1 MPLVESL
8 PVGADTAQW
17 TVWGTVARIVLT
29 HPGRVA
35 AARLLVQAQLDAV
48 DAACSR
54 FRDDSEL
61 ARLNRGPSQARVSPL
76 LAELVATALDVAER
90 TDGDV
95 DPTVGS
101 LLRRLGYDRDFAA
114 ISFDSAGAYA
124 AEPAPGWRTVR
135 LDGDRL
141 ELPAGVELD
150 LGASAKAW
158 AADRCAARV
167 AAELDTGVMVGLG
180 GDVATA
186 GPAPA
191 GGWPI
196 LVRDRPGEPECTIA
210 IPAGAA
216 LATSSTISRAWAQ
229 GARHHIVDPATG
241 MPAERVWRTVSVAAR
256 SCVEANMLS
265 TAAVIRGQRAP
276 AWLRGHGVA
285 ARLVDAAG
293 RVVTVGGWPC

>member
-1 MPLVESL
+1 MTLVESL
-8 PVGADTAQW
+8 PIGVDTAQW

-29 HPGRVA
+29 RPDQVA
-35 AARLLVQAQLDAV
+35 AARALVQAELDAV

-61 ARLNRGPSQARVSPL
+61 ARMGHDSPVRVSFL
-76 LAELVATALDVAER
+76 LTELVGTALDVARR

-114 ISFDSAGAYA
+114 IPLGSAHAYTA
-124 AEPAPGWRTVR
+124 TPAPGWRTVG

-141 ELPAGVELD
+141 EVPAGVELD
-150 LGASAKAW
+150 LGATAKAW
-158 AADRCAARV
+158 AADRCAAVV

-180 GDVATA
+180 GDIATA
-186 GPAPA
+186 GAAPA

-216 LATSSTISRAWAQ
+216 LATSSTISRAWAR

-256 SCVEANMLS
+256 TCVEANMFS
-265 TAAVIRGQRAP
+265 TAAVVRGSRALG
-276 AWLRGHGVA
+276 WLRGHGVA

>member
-29 HPGRVA
+29 DPGRVD
-35 AARLLVQAQLDAV
+35 AARHLVQGQLDAV

-61 ARLNRGPSQARVSPL
+61 ARLGPSPVRVSPL
-76 LAELVATALDVAER
+76 LAELVATALDVAGR

-95 DPTVGS
+95 DPTVGR

-114 ISFDSAGAYA
+114 IPVDSGGAYT

-135 LDGDRL
+135 LEGDRL

-167 AAELDTGVMVGLG
+167 AVELDTGVMVGLG
-180 GDVATA
+180 GDIATA

-196 LVRDRPGEPECTIA
+196 LVQDRPGEPECTIA

-256 SCVEANMLS
+256 TCVEANMLS
-265 TAAVIRGQRAP
+265 TAAVIRGPRAP
-276 AWLRGHGVA
+276 GWLRGHGVA